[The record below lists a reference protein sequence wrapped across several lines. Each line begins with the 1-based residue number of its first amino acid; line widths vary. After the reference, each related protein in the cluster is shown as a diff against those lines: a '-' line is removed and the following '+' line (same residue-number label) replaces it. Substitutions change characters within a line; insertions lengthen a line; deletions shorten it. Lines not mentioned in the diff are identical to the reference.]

1 MDEALIKRVPP
12 HSIEA
17 EQSVVGAMLMD
28 KDAITTASEIISG
41 EDFYQTAYGVV
52 FDSVVEL
59 FNEGKP
65 VDLITLQNRLKEK
78 DVPEEISSLEFVRDL
93 VAAVPTSANI
103 KYYAEIVAEK
113 SLLRKMI
120 KMNDEITN
128 ACYLAKEPVEAIM
141 ERTEKQVF
149 ELVQNRGASDE
160 VPIRQVV
167 LNALEK
173 IEKASKSK
181 GTVTGIPTGFI
192 DLDYK
197 TSGFQPSDFILVAAR
212 PSMGKT
218 AFVLNI
224 AQHVA
229 FRQNKTVAIFSLEM
243 SKEQLVN
250 RLFSLES
257 YVDAQLLRTGNL
269 KDSDWEKLIEGA
281 GTIGKSNLII
291 DDTPGISISELRSK
305 CRKYKLE
312 HGLDMIIIDYLQLMS
327 GSVGKR
333 SDSRQQEISDIS
345 RSLKAVARELNVPV
359 ISLSQLSRAV
369 EQRPDHRPMLS
380 DLRESGAIEQDA
392 DVVMFIYRDDYY
404 HKDSDMKGMG
414 SKPPAYDYFLSLKIK
429 GSCII
434 FREPLKL
441 RRNQASNAR
450 NPYQSSMIMS
460 AKSQIRSPVCIFLR
474 VSWIMC

>member
-28 KDAITTASEIISG
+28 RDAITTASEIICG
-41 EDFYQTAYGVV
+41 DDFYQTAYGVI

-93 VAAVPTSANI
+93 LAAVPTSANV

-113 SLLRKMI
+113 STLRKMI
-120 KMNDEITN
+120 KMNEEIAN

-141 ERTEKQVF
+141 ERTEKKVF
-149 ELVQNRGASDE
+149 ELVQNRNNGDF
-160 VPIRQVV
+160 VPIKQVV

-173 IEKASKSK
+173 IEKSSKSK

-197 TSGFQPSDFILVAAR
+197 TSGLQPSDLILVAAR

-281 GTIGKSNLII
+281 GIIGRSNLII
-291 DDTPGISISELRSK
+291 DDTPGISISEMRSK

-312 HGLDMIIIDYLQLMS
+312 HNLELIIIDYLQLMS
-327 GSVGKR
+327 GSVGGR
-333 SDSRQQEISDIS
+333 SESRQQEISDIS
-345 RSLKAVARELNVPV
+345 RSLKALARELHVPV

-369 EQRPDHRPMLS
+369 ESRPDKRPMLS

-392 DVVMFIYRDDYY
+392 DVVMFIYRDEYY
-404 HKDSDMKGMG
+404 NKDSEFKKQAEIIIAKQRNGPVG
-414 SKPPAYDYFLSLKIK
+414 TVNLAWLGEYTKFANLS
-429 GSCII
+429 
-434 FREPLKL
+434 RQE
-441 RRNQASNAR
+441 
-450 NPYQSSMIMS
+450 
-460 AKSQIRSPVCIFLR
+460 
-474 VSWIMC
+474 

>member
-1 MDEALIKRVPP
+1 MEEALIKRVMP

-28 KDAITTASEIISG
+28 KDAILTAAEIVSG
-41 EDFYQTAYGVV
+41 QDFYQTAYGVI
-52 FDSVVEL
+52 FDSMVEL

-65 VDLITLQNRLKEK
+65 VDLVTLQERLKEK
-78 DVPEEISSLEFVRDL
+78 DVPPEIASLEFVRDL
-93 VAAVPTSANI
+93 VSAVPTSANV
-103 KYYAEIVAEK
+103 KYYAQIVADK
-113 SLLRKMI
+113 SMLRKLI
-120 KMNDEITN
+120 KLNDEISNT
-128 ACYLAKEPVEAIM
+128 CYAGKESLEAIL
-141 ERTEKQVF
+141 ETTEKSMFQLLQQRNTG
-149 ELVQNRGASDE
+149 EY

-167 LNALEK
+167 LNALDR

-197 TSGFQPSDFILVAAR
+197 LSGLQPSDLILVAAR

-224 AQHVA
+224 AQYVA
-229 FRQNKTVAIFSLEM
+229 FKKDRATAIFSLEM

-257 YVDAQLLRTGNL
+257 QVDAQALRTGNM

-281 GTIGKSNLII
+281 GIIGKSKLII
-291 DDTPGISISELRSK
+291 DDTPGISVSELRSK

-312 HGLDMIIIDYLQLMS
+312 HGLDLIIIDYLQLMT

-333 SDSRQQEISDIS
+333 SESRQQEISEIS
-345 RSLKAVARELNVPV
+345 RSLKGLARELNVPV
-359 ISLSQLSRAV
+359 IALSQLSRAV
-369 EQRPDHRPMLS
+369 ESRPDKRPMLS

-392 DVVMFIYRDDYY
+392 DVVMFIYRDEYY
-404 HKDSDMKGMG
+404 NKDSEYKKQAEIIIAKQRNGPVG
-414 SKPPAYDYFLSLKIK
+414 TVHLAWLGEYTKFANLS
-429 GSCII
+429 
-434 FREPLKL
+434 RQE
-441 RRNQASNAR
+441 
-450 NPYQSSMIMS
+450 
-460 AKSQIRSPVCIFLR
+460 
-474 VSWIMC
+474 

>member
-1 MDEALIKRVPP
+1 MDEALIKRVLP

-149 ELVQNRGASDE
+149 ELVQNRGASDY

-404 HKDSDMKGMG
+404 HKDTEHVNE
-414 SKPPAYDYFLSLKIK
+414 AE
-429 GSCII
+429 II
-434 FREPLKL
+434 IAKQ
-441 RRNQASNAR
+441 RNGPIGTVTLTWLPQYTKFAN
-450 NPYQSSMIMS
+450 
-460 AKSQIRSPVCIFLR
+460 SQRQPQE
-474 VSWIMC
+474 

>member
-17 EQSVVGAMLMD
+17 EQSVVGAMLID
-28 KDAITTASEIISG
+28 KDAITTASEIICG
-41 EDFYQTAYGVV
+41 DDFYQTAYGVV

-65 VDLITLQNRLKEK
+65 VDLVTLQNRLKEK
-78 DVPEEISSLEFVRDL
+78 EVPEEISSLEFVRDL
-93 VAAVPTSANI
+93 VAAVPTSANV

-113 SLLRKMI
+113 ATLRKMI
-120 KMNDEITN
+120 KLNEEIAN

-141 ERTEKQVF
+141 ERTEKKVF
-149 ELVQNRGASDE
+149 ELVQNRNTGDY
-160 VPIRQVV
+160 VPIKQVV
-167 LNALEK
+167 LNALER

-197 TSGFQPSDFILVAAR
+197 TSGLQPSDFILVAAR

-291 DDTPGISISELRSK
+291 DDTPGISISEMRSK

-312 HGLDMIIIDYLQLMS
+312 HGLDLIIIDYLQLMS

-345 RSLKAVARELNVPV
+345 RSLKALARELNVPV

-404 HKDSDMKGMG
+404 HKDTEHVNEAEIIIAKQRNGPIGTVTLTWLPQYTKFANSQKQI
-414 SKPPAYDYFLSLKIK
+414 PDY
-429 GSCII
+429 
-434 FREPLKL
+434 E
-441 RRNQASNAR
+441 
-450 NPYQSSMIMS
+450 
-460 AKSQIRSPVCIFLR
+460 
-474 VSWIMC
+474 